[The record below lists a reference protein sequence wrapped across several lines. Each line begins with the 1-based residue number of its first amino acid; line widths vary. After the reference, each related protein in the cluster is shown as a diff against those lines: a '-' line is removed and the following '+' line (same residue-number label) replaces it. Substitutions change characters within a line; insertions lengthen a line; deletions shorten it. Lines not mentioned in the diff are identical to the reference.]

1 MFTGIIEELGRI
13 DKINKQNKAMQI
25 TIQAQRIMHGLQL
38 GDSIAVNGVCLT
50 VTDFKK
56 QSFTV
61 DVMPETFLA
70 TTMSSE
76 KTGSL
81 VNLERALAIGGRL
94 GGHFV
99 TGHVDGVGEITAI
112 IPLDNAMNYTIKLD
126 SELLKYCIY
135 RGSVAVDGTSL
146 TIFGVDK
153 TGIKIALIPHTIK
166 NTVLGYKKVGDQV
179 NIECDLLGKYV
190 NNLLLQNVSPT
201 IDQNF
206 LLQNGFI

>member
-99 TGHVDGVGEITAI
+99 TGHVDGVGG
-112 IPLDNAMNYTIKLD
+112 NYRNYTT
-126 SELLKYCIY
+126 
-135 RGSVAVDGTSL
+135 R
-146 TIFGVDK
+146 
-153 TGIKIALIPHTIK
+153 
-166 NTVLGYKKVGDQV
+166 
-179 NIECDLLGKYV
+179 
-190 NNLLLQNVSPT
+190 
-201 IDQNF
+201 
-206 LLQNGFI
+206 